1 MELGGYVITN
11 IEFFYLVIK
20 NMTLIVS
27 NDTIKVSFA
36 LEISSLFLFYG
47 KVLINMKIYNLDIFI
62 NKNTF
67 IVPKTNFIFF
77 IKSVI

>member
-27 NDTIKVSFA
+27 NDTIETVFHFRNKQSVF
-36 LEISSLFLFYG
+36 
-47 KVLINMKIYNLDIFI
+47 VLWKGIDKYENI
-62 NKNTF
+62 
-67 IVPKTNFIFF
+67 
-77 IKSVI
+77 